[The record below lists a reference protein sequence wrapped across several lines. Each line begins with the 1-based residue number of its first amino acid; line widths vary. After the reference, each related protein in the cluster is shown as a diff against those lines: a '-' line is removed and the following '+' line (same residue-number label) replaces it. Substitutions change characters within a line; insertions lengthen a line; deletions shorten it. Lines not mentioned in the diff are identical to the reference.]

1 MGWVIVKNL
10 LGIYTKVYKTGSI
23 KISLIRL
30 NIDMTLPREHRE
42 RQENPWIFRF
52 AGILMSFAIMASSW
66 FLNQA
71 WGKIN
76 KVEDS
81 LHSLELISAANTTNK
96 FTQSDWTTNKTIIDN
111 ERLALDR
118 RIMRL
123 EETNTVTKDTLI
135 EIKQL
140 LEKKTTPTPSQ

>member
-1 MGWVIVKNL
+1 
-10 LGIYTKVYKTGSI
+10 
-23 KISLIRL
+23 
-30 NIDMTLPREHRE
+30 
-42 RQENPWIFRF
+42 
-52 AGILMSFAIMASSW
+52 MASSW